1 MKLLLIGFRYC
12 ELEQIQDRLMKE
24 IPQLQIDF
32 AISVR
37 ESWYRSN
44 FAQCDAIVMDIS
56 DGITSTR
63 DMIRDIIG
71 RCNGAKLVFLS
82 SKGHLEEIIG
92 KTDKYLTCLAKNP
105 NFIDKLIDL
114 LKTERNNENRAE
126 EQLFFA
132 LPEIEEKAPYLLP
145 TIQAAFEPILIVNKQ
160 MQIVATNEAFFK
172 QFRKSSS
179 EVLGKSCCEVLG
191 YFESCNKDGL
201 LCLIQEFI
209 RSGSC
214 LQTTKEVEDQNGRF
228 SVRASPIRNQQD
240 EVEYAVLTLQ
250 KIAAAPSLADQALL
264 NKSLL
269 EQLLS
274 GLSDG
279 ILFCNAEH
287 RIIFSNLAAEMIIG
301 KHRAELLNKSILDL
315 PLGNGI
321 QWLTE
326 GLNNIR
332 AGIRFNSIAF
342 NALINKQKVQI
353 RFAPIFGMRDYYL
366 GGFLYL
372 TEVEEFLPIET
383 DPILQHT
390 DNQNFEVLHLPSPRV
405 IAEG

>member
-1 MKLLLIGFRYC
+1 
-12 ELEQIQDRLMKE
+12 MKE

-37 ESWYRSN
+37 ESWYRPN

-56 DGITSTR
+56 DGPTSTR

-71 RCNGAKLVFLS
+71 RCNGAQLVFLS
-82 SKGHLEEIIG
+82 PKNHLEKIAGEA
-92 KTDKYLTCLAKNP
+92 DKQLIYLTKNDH
-105 NFIDKLIDL
+105 FIDKLIAL
-114 LKTERNNENRAE
+114 LKTKRGDEIHPE
-126 EQLFFA
+126 EQHLFA
-132 LPEIEEKAPYLLP
+132 LPEIEKKAPYLLP
-145 TIQAAFEPILIVNKQ
+145 TIQAAFEPILIINKYA
-160 MQIVATNEAFFK
+160 QIVATNEAFFK

-179 EVLGKSCCEVLG
+179 EVLGKNCCEVLG
-191 YFESCNKDGL
+191 CCFASCNKDEL
-201 LCLIQEFI
+201 ASLIQEVI
-209 RSGSC
+209 RSGNY
-214 LQTTKEVEDQNGRF
+214 LQTTKEVEDQTGRF

-250 KIAAAPSLADQALL
+250 KAAGAPSMVGQTFF

-287 RIIFSNLAAEMIIG
+287 RVIFSNLAAEMIIG
-301 KHRAELLNKSILDL
+301 KRKAELLNKSILEL
-315 PLGNGI
+315 PLGDGI
-321 QWLTE
+321 QLLTE
-326 GLNNIR
+326 GLNNIT

-342 NALINKQKVQI
+342 NALISKQKVQI
-353 RFAPIFGMRDYYL
+353 RFAPIFGMGDYYL

-383 DPILQHT
+383 DPILRHS

>member
-1 MKLLLIGFRYC
+1 
-12 ELEQIQDRLMKE
+12 MKE

-44 FAQCDAIVMDIS
+44 FAQCDAVVMDIS

-82 SKGHLEEIIG
+82 PKGHLEETIG
-92 KTDKYLTCLAKNP
+92 ETGKYLTCLTKNP
-105 NFIDKLIDL
+105 NFIDKLIAL
-114 LKTERNNENRAE
+114 LKTEKNENRTE
-126 EQLFFA
+126 EQLLFA

-145 TIQAAFEPILIVNKQ
+145 TIQAAFEPILIINKQ
-160 MQIVATNEAFFK
+160 MQVVAANEAFFK

-179 EVLGKSCCEVLG
+179 KVLGKMCCEVLG
-191 YFESCNKDGL
+191 DYFESCKKDEL
-201 LCLIQEFI
+201 TCLIHEVI
-209 RSGSC
+209 RSGSY
-214 LQTTKEVEDQNGRF
+214 LQTTKEGDDQIGKF
-228 SVRASPIRNQQD
+228 SVRAGPIRNQQD

-250 KIAAAPSLADQALL
+250 KTAAVPSVIGQVFS

-301 KHRAELLNKSILDL
+301 KRRAELLNQSILDL
-315 PLGNGI
+315 PLGDGI

-332 AGIRFNSIAF
+332 TGIRFNSIAF

-353 RFAPIFGMRDYYL
+353 RFAPIFGMGDYYL

-372 TEVEEFLPIET
+372 TEVEEFLAIET
-383 DPILQHT
+383 DPILQHG